1 MKEIIVFST
10 VNYTEL
16 RGYRI
21 KHGLEI
27 PPNPVC

>member
-16 RGYRI
+16 SI
-21 KHGLEI
+21 KDGLEI